1 MGSAL
6 LRGLPFVLLALA
18 GWWLAHIPGL
28 LMGVAL
34 AVWLEHSGLTGKF
47 LAGLQQAGAGQTPF
61 SAEHC
66 WFMLL
71 GYLAKLNGRVM
82 PAHIQAARLEMR
94 RQGLDGYRY
103 QAAIAAF
110 NQGKTQELAALKS
123 SLRAHFSTS
132 QDAERLLSSA
142 WRLVWAEG
150 SASRV
155 QYQVLR
161 QCGQWLGVSTERLLQ
176 LEQQARPG
184 KAGQAAQGMKVRLSE
199 RDAALRL
206 LGLQPPVSDF
216 ARIKL
221 AYRRLLS
228 EHHPDRLTG
237 AGASAREIEQANVKT
252 RELHAAYELLRQYYR
267 QR

>member
-1 MGSAL
+1 MGSPL
-6 LRGLPFVLLALA
+6 LRSLPFVLLPLM
-18 GWWLAHIPGL
+18 GWWLVHIPGL
-28 LMGVAL
+28 LMGVAV
-34 AVWLEHSGLTGKF
+34 AVWLEHSGLTAKL
-47 LAGLQQAGAGQTPF
+47 LAELGAKGGRAAF
-61 SAEHC
+61 GAEHS

-71 GYLAKLNGRVM
+71 GHLAKLNGRVM

-94 RQGLDGYRY
+94 RLGLDGYRY

-110 NQGKTQELAALKS
+110 NQGKSQELAALKA
-123 SLRAHFSTS
+123 SLRAHFSAP

-150 SASRV
+150 AASRA

-161 QCGQWLGVSTERLLQ
+161 QCAQWLRVSAERLLQ
-176 LEQQARPG
+176 LEQQAKPA
-184 KAGQAAQGMKVRLSE
+184 KAGKAAQGMKVRLSE
-199 RDAALRL
+199 RDKALRL

-216 ARIKL
+216 ARIRL

-228 EHHPDRLTG
+228 EHHPDRLMG
-237 AGASAREIEQANVKT
+237 AGACDREVERANAKT